1 MVRRN
6 LCGLLVLSLVL
17 SVAFATE
24 NKEKAEESDKKELNE
39 NKDEKTV
46 SKRGILHHYST
57 HGHAHPA
64 VVSYSH
70 HHIPGQI
77 VAKIPAFAKIPVLA
91 KVPVVVHKPI
101 VPLSAVP
108 VAAAAPF
115 PVAPAPVPI
124 APSPFPVAH
133 APFPVAHAP
142 FPVASPALPVPVAPA
157 AVPLPIAPPQPN
169 YAIVPGGASVTS
181 YSVNYPRAL
190 LPQPA
195 YPRPFVPAIG
205 APAVIPSVHA
215 PAVVPAVHH
224 HHHAHALPVAP
235 HFHPAPV
242 APHFHPVPAVSHY
255 HPHFVA
261 KPAFVGHKP
270 VIPVAVPVPGIR
282 YPKIPVFFN
291 QPRPVFPQLA
301 PSPAP
306 TPSFVPVA
314 VPANPQPA
322 VINPGIE
329 DTTVP
334 NIAPQDT
341 NMVFP
346 QIPSPLQPT
355 QPTFVQQQ
363 PGGVLQPVGVMQPG
377 AVLQPGAAFQPGS
390 ALQPA
395 FFPQQPAIPQQQPS
409 FIQPTLTT
417 PPQPTRP
424 TFADRPLFMPQNP
437 LPIAPTRPTFS
448 QQPSLHIPPMTSG
461 MRPIVM
467 MTHRPQ
473 PTQPTFTNKAPYNY
487 HAPAVP
493 FNHNQASSAN
503 NGQIS
508 GHGQMA
514 SQLMQQ
520 LALYQQQQHS
530 QQLVQQQE
538 SMWR

>member
-1 MVRRN
+1 
-6 LCGLLVLSLVL
+6 
-17 SVAFATE
+17 
-24 NKEKAEESDKKELNE
+24 
-39 NKDEKTV
+39 
-46 SKRGILHHYST
+46 
-57 HGHAHPA
+57 
-64 VVSYSH
+64 
-70 HHIPGQI
+70 
-77 VAKIPAFAKIPVLA
+77 
-91 KVPVVVHKPI
+91 
-101 VPLSAVP
+101 
-108 VAAAAPF
+108 
-115 PVAPAPVPI
+115 
-124 APSPFPVAH
+124 
-133 APFPVAHAP
+133 
-142 FPVASPALPVPVAPA
+142 
-157 AVPLPIAPPQPN
+157 
-169 YAIVPGGASVTS
+169 
-181 YSVNYPRAL
+181 
-190 LPQPA
+190 
-195 YPRPFVPAIG
+195 
-205 APAVIPSVHA
+205 
-215 PAVVPAVHH
+215 
-224 HHHAHALPVAP
+224 
-235 HFHPAPV
+235 
-242 APHFHPVPAVSHY
+242 
-255 HPHFVA
+255 
-261 KPAFVGHKP
+261 
-270 VIPVAVPVPGIR
+270 
-282 YPKIPVFFN
+282 
-291 QPRPVFPQLA
+291 
-301 PSPAP
+301 
-306 TPSFVPVA
+306 

-341 NMVFP
+341 NMVLTQHFP

-363 PGGVLQPVGVMQPG
+363 PGS
-377 AVLQPGAAFQPGS
+377 VLQPGGVIQPGASFQPGNVFQPGTAFQPGASFQPGTAFQPGASFQPGS

-395 FFPQQPAIPQQQPS
+395 FFPQQPAVPQQQPS
-409 FIQPTLTT
+409 FMQPTLTI

-437 LPIAPTRPTFS
+437 SPIAPTRPTFS

-530 QQLVQQQE
+530 QQLIQQQE
-538 SMWR
+538 SMWRRETDGAH